1 MPASFEVTVTLTNGD
16 DPGFSVAAVGD
27 ALLALKPTSVL
38 VDTAGIGR
46 VVLASLQARGLPAKA
61 LEKRPRP
68 TLPEIQRCEEL
79 SAQITRLKHEL
90 ELAEMDR
97 KHLQAYQRDIR
108 VLIERLDT

>member
-1 MPASFEVTVTLTNGD
+1 MGVEYHVTVVAD
-16 DPGFSVAAVGD
+16 AEDPAFSVAAVGD
-27 ALLALKPTSVL
+27 ALLALQPASVL
-38 VDTAGIGR
+38 VDAAGIGR

-79 SAQITRLKHEL
+79 SQQITKLKHEL
-90 ELAEMDR
+90 ELAEKDLH
-97 KHLQAYQRDIR
+97 HLRTYQRDIR